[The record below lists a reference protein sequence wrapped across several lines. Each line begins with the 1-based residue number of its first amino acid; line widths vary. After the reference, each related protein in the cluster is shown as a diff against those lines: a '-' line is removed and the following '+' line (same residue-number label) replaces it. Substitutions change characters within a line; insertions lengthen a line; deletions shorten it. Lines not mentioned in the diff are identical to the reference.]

1 MPAVLFAY
9 RGGSWRRTP
18 VTSARVAQCL
28 ASTAGS
34 MWPRASSLHTRQAAL
49 QLEVPS
55 WRCHRLLAL
64 PPAWS
69 GLGPGPIHAPQDASA
84 GRAGPVATHICA
96 AAFSLRQRR
105 IFCAFQRAGCG
116 HAPTVCANGCGAALL
131 KNQVA
136 AHDMTCPL
144 APSPCPCLGCGTI
157 VPRRDLN
164 EHLTTF
170 AVEHARAVALA

>member
-1 MPAVLFAY
+1 MPAVSFAY

-18 VTSARVAQCL
+18 VTIARVAQCL

-34 MWPRASSLHTRQAAL
+34 MWPRASSLHTRQAHCSWKCPHGSATGCY
-49 QLEVPS
+49 PS
-55 WRCHRLLAL
+55 RLCGQA
-64 PPAWS
+64 P
-69 GLGPGPIHAPQDASA
+69 GLGPSTHPRTPQSA
-84 GRAGPVATHICA
+84 GPAQWPRMHCCFQPAPTSH
-96 AAFSLRQRR
+96 
-105 IFCAFQRAGCG
+105 FCAFQRAGCG

-144 APSPCPCLGCGTI
+144 APSPCPCLGCGTV

>member
-1 MPAVLFAY
+1 MPDVSFAY

-55 WRCHRLLAL
+55 WRCHRLLAR

-69 GLGPGPIHAPQDASA
+69 GLGPGPIHAPQDASVCCFQPA
-84 GRAGPVATHICA
+84 PTSH
-96 AAFSLRQRR
+96 
-105 IFCAFQRAGCG
+105 FCAGCG